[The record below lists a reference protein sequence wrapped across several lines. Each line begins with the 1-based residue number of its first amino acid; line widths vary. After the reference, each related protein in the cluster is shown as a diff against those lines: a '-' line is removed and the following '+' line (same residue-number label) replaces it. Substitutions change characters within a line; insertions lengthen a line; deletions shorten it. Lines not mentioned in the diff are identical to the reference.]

1 MYCCCAGIQ
10 MRSNQP
16 RAAADRAATASG
28 GPMARSRRE
37 RRSIIHLRSM
47 LYVPSDGR
55 GRTVSAS
62 PPSAARRCLIL
73 AIVLKRVRTSM
84 NSRVQLAD
92 RLRQSL
98 DIVNRRGVPA
108 QIANLLS
115 PPTSE
120 ELGRRRAHLL
130 ALLLVAMIGAAG
142 HVTGVTDRNA
152 QYTVYLT
159 AIAIAAVIGGLAPAC
174 VATLAAVLLAD
185 ADAAS
190 SAGSAGRLMFACEG
204 LAVAW
209 VVGAMSDKLRE

>member
-1 MYCCCAGIQ
+1 
-10 MRSNQP
+10 
-16 RAAADRAATASG
+16 
-28 GPMARSRRE
+28 
-37 RRSIIHLRSM
+37 
-47 LYVPSDGR
+47 
-55 GRTVSAS
+55 
-62 PPSAARRCLIL
+62 
-73 AIVLKRVRTSM
+73 M
-84 NSRVQLAD
+84 NSRVHIAD

-98 DIVNRRGVPA
+98 DIVSRRGVPA

-209 VVGAMSDKLRE
+209 VVGAMSDKLRETAAQLTSVVSVKGELSRQVHRGHLRHDAFEQLEDM